1 MNIFIPFPGTFRKS
15 VIILKSTFSYSFHPN
30 GKPIAQL
37 LFNIYLRTEFQY
49 SYELCDWQFQYST
62 SITSNIHQ
70 YRRILSYQTDLL
82 EIDIKIIWYITLLSI
97 LLKLNFDAALFHRH
111 FTVEFKLLFRFLFIY
126 RCSVL

>member
-1 MNIFIPFPGTFRKS
+1 MNIFIPFPGTFRLS
-15 VIILKSTFSYSFHPN
+15 VIIPKSTFSYSFHSN

-97 LLKLNFDAALFHRH
+97 LLKLYFDAALFHRH